1 MEAAAGRKRQRE
13 EAAESSELSGEE
25 EDADYVPYVPVK
37 QRKQQML
44 QKLLQMR
51 RKVVSEEEQRDSG
64 GEQRGDEDDIPL
76 GPQSNI
82 SLLDQHQ
89 HLKEKAEA
97 RKESA
102 KEKQLKEEEKILE
115 SVAEGRALMSVKEMA
130 KGITYDD
137 PIKTSWRAP
146 RYILGMS
153 EARHDRVRKKYHIL
167 VEGEGIPPPIKSF
180 KEMKFP
186 AAILRGLKKKGIQ
199 QPTPIQIQ
207 GIPTILSGRDMIGIA
222 FTGSGKT
229 LVFTL
234 PVIMFCL
241 EQEKRLPF
249 SKREGPYGLIICPS
263 RELARQTHGIIEYYC
278 RLLQE
283 DGLPP
288 LRCALCIGGMSVKE
302 QMETIKHGVHMMVAT
317 PGRLMDLLQKK
328 MVSLD
333 ICRYL
338 ALDEADRMIDMGF
351 EGDIRTIFSYF
362 KGQRQTLLFSATMPK
377 KIQNFA
383 KSALVKPITIN
394 VGRAGAA
401 SLDVVQEVEY
411 VKEEA
416 KMVYLLE
423 CLQKTPP
430 PVSNALWLPRA
441 RRSPQLGAGW
451 QRGRGRGAARLC
463 PAWGRAQEGAVLR
476 VGAGPGAVA
485 APVGR
490 EGTGFSGRRAL
501 CQHAQAA
508 FAKVSAS
515 WQVLIFAEKKADV
528 DAIHEYLLLKGVEAV
543 AIHGG
548 KDQEERTKAIEAFRD
563 GKKDVLVATDVASKG
578 LDFPAIQ
585 HVINYDMPE
594 EIENYVHRI
603 GRTGRSGN
611 TGIATTFINKACDES
626 VLMDLKALLLEA
638 KQKVPPVLQVLH
650 CGDETMLE
658 IGGERGCA
666 FCGGLGHRI
675 TDCPKLEAM
684 QTKQVS
690 NIGRKDYLAH
700 SSMDF

>member
-1 MEAAAGRKRQRE
+1 
-13 EAAESSELSGEE
+13 
-25 EDADYVPYVPVK
+25 
-37 QRKQQML
+37 
-44 QKLLQMR
+44 
-51 RKVVSEEEQRDSG
+51 
-64 GEQRGDEDDIPL
+64 
-76 GPQSNI
+76 
-82 SLLDQHQ
+82 
-89 HLKEKAEA
+89 
-97 RKESA
+97 
-102 KEKQLKEEEKILE
+102 
-115 SVAEGRALMSVKEMA
+115 MSVKEMA

-137 PIKTSWRAP
+137 PIKTSWTP
-146 RYILGMS
+146 PCYVLNMS
-153 EARHDRVRKKYHIL
+153 EERHERVRKKYHIL
-167 VEGEGIPPPIKSF
+167 VEGDGIPPPIKSF

-186 AAILRGLKKKGIQ
+186 AAILRGLKKKGIHH
-199 QPTPIQIQ
+199 PTPIQIQ

-263 RELARQTHGIIEYYC
+263 RELARQTHSILEYYC

-283 DGLPP
+283 DSSPL

-302 QMETIKHGVHMMVAT
+302 QMETIRHGVHMMVAT

-383 KSALVKPITIN
+383 KSALVKPVTIN

-401 SLDVVQEVEY
+401 SLDVIQEVEY

-430 PVSNALWLPRA
+430 P
-441 RRSPQLGAGW
+441 
-451 QRGRGRGAARLC
+451 
-463 PAWGRAQEGAVLR
+463 
-476 VGAGPGAVA
+476 
-485 APVGR
+485 
-490 EGTGFSGRRAL
+490 
-501 CQHAQAA
+501 
-508 FAKVSAS
+508 
-515 WQVLIFAEKKADV
+515 VLIFAEKKADV

-548 KDQEERTKAIEAFRD
+548 KDQEERTKAIEAFRE

-650 CGDETMLE
+650 CGDESMLD

>member
-1 MEAAAGRKRQRE
+1 P
-13 EAAESSELSGEE
+13 SE
-25 EDADYVPYVPVK
+25 EDDYVPYVPVK
-37 QRKQQML
+37 IRKHQMQL
-44 QKLLQMR
+44 KMLRLR
-51 RKVVSEEEQRDSG
+51 GKVVEEEQKDSG
-64 GEQRGDEDDIPL
+64 GEQRDEDEGL
-76 GPQSNI
+76 GPRSNV

-89 HLKEKAEA
+89 VLKEKAEA

-102 KEKQLKEEEKILE
+102 KEKQLKEEQKILQ
-115 SVAEGRALMSVKEMA
+115 SVAEGRGKRYKVNVVVL
-130 KGITYDD
+130 Y
-137 PIKTSWRAP
+137 SWLAP
-146 RYILGMS
+146 RYILNMPP
-153 EARHDRVRKKYHIL
+153 ARHDRVRKKYHIL
-167 VEGEGIPPPIKSF
+167 VDGDGIPPPIKSF
-180 KEMKFP
+180 REMKFP
-186 AAILRGLKKKGIQ
+186 QAILKGLKKKGIVH
-199 QPTPIQIQ
+199 PTPIQIQ

-234 PVIMFCL
+234 PIIMFSL
-241 EQEKRLPF
+241 EQEKKLPF
-249 SKREGPYGLIICPS
+249 CKSEGPYGLIICPS
-263 RELARQTHGIIEYYC
+263 RELAKQTHTIIEYYC
-278 RLLQE
+278 KLLE
-283 DGLPP
+283 EEGAPHM
-288 LRCALCIGGMSVKE
+288 RSVLCIGGMSVKD
-302 QMETIKHGVHMMVAT
+302 QMEVVKHGVHMMVAT

-328 MVSLD
+328 MISLD

-351 EGDIRTIFSYF
+351 EEDIRTIFSYF

-401 SLDVVQEVEY
+401 SLDVIQEVEY

-430 PVSNALWLPRA
+430 P
-441 RRSPQLGAGW
+441 
-451 QRGRGRGAARLC
+451 
-463 PAWGRAQEGAVLR
+463 
-476 VGAGPGAVA
+476 
-485 APVGR
+485 
-490 EGTGFSGRRAL
+490 
-501 CQHAQAA
+501 
-508 FAKVSAS
+508 
-515 WQVLIFAEKKADV
+515 KKADV

-548 KDQEERTKAIEAFRD
+548 KDQEERTKAIEAFKE

-585 HVINYDMPE
+585 HVVNYDMPE

-603 GRTGRSGN
+603 GRTGRSGK
-611 TGIATTFINKACDES
+611 TGIATTFINKGCDES
-626 VLMDLKALLLEA
+626 VLMDLKALLIEA
-638 KQKVPPVLQVLH
+638 KQKVPPVLQVLQT
-650 CGDETMLE
+650 GDETMLD
-658 IGGERGCA
+658 IGGERGCT

-684 QTKQVS
+684 QTKQVT

>member
-1 MEAAAGRKRQRE
+1 MESGSDRKR
-13 EAAESSELSGEE
+13 AHDDDEE
-25 EDADYVPYVPVK
+25 EKEDYALSEDEDYVPYVPLK
-37 QRKQQML
+37 QRKQQLL
-44 QKLLQMR
+44 QKRLQMR
-51 RKVVSEEEQRDSG
+51 KKGVMEEEQKDSG
-64 GEQRGDEDDIPL
+64 SEHRGDEDDIPL
-76 GPQSNI
+76 GPRSNV

-115 SVAEGRALMSVKEMA
+115 SVTEGRALMSVKEMA

-137 PIKTSWRAP
+137 PIRTSWRAP
-146 RYILGMS
+146 RHILGMS
-153 EARHDRVRKKYHIL
+153 QARHERVRRKYHIL
-167 VEGEGIPPPIKSF
+167 VEGDGIPPPIKNF

-186 AAILRGLKKKGIQ
+186 AAILRGLKKKGILH
-199 QPTPIQIQ
+199 PTPIQIQ

-241 EQEKRLPF
+241 EQEKRLAF
-249 SKREGPYGLIICPS
+249 TKREGPYGLIICPS
-263 RELARQTHGIIEYYC
+263 RELARQTHSIIEYYC

-283 DGLPP
+283 DNFPT
-288 LRCALCIGGMSVKE
+288 LRTALCIGGMSVKE
-302 QMETIKHGVHMMVAT
+302 QMETIKQGVHMMVAT

-351 EGDIRTIFSYF
+351 EEDIRTIFSYF

-401 SLDVVQEVEY
+401 SLDVIQEVEY

-430 PVSNALWLPRA
+430 PVS
-441 RRSPQLGAGW
+441 
-451 QRGRGRGAARLC
+451 
-463 PAWGRAQEGAVLR
+463 
-476 VGAGPGAVA
+476 
-485 APVGR
+485 
-490 EGTGFSGRRAL
+490 
-501 CQHAQAA
+501 
-508 FAKVSAS
+508 
-515 WQVLIFAEKKADV
+515 IF
-528 DAIHEYLLLKGVEAV
+528 
-543 AIHGG
+543 
-548 KDQEERTKAIEAFRD
+548 
-563 GKKDVLVATDVASKG
+563 
-578 LDFPAIQ
+578 
-585 HVINYDMPE
+585 
-594 EIENYVHRI
+594 
-603 GRTGRSGN
+603 
-611 TGIATTFINKACDES
+611 
-626 VLMDLKALLLEA
+626 
-638 KQKVPPVLQVLH
+638 
-650 CGDETMLE
+650 
-658 IGGERGCA
+658 
-666 FCGGLGHRI
+666 
-675 TDCPKLEAM
+675 
-684 QTKQVS
+684 
-690 NIGRKDYLAH
+690 
-700 SSMDF
+700 